1 MSFLFPILL
10 KINFRHITG
19 EEIKFNQ
26 HFFLGI
32 IDTEDSMGG
41 KKHYKNTFQNKLSRI
56 HQ

>member
-26 HFFLGI
+26 HFVLGI